1 MAASNRLDRRKNLS
15 PLCISS
21 FINQGLAPWRRKR
34 GRGLQAADAGGLAPY
49 HPWGLPRP
57 VPLGRGWR
65 PSRTTAQPLA
75 AGFTSPVKSAE
86 RRSFGARLC
95 RLTDAASPLRG
106 KGAFGAATK
115 QSAPKSP
122 PCQRGEGRRT
132 QSGGGGI
139 PPPAIRSY
147 AAVPAKIH
155 AWAGFLGAG
164 NRFRRIISRN
174 WNIMGL
180 QPTPRRGAA

>member
-106 KGAFGAATK
+106 KGGFWMYPSAFWKTEYK
-115 QSAPKSP
+115 ISP
-122 PCQRGEGRRT
+122 YLLHTVYWLCYNKACQ
-132 QSGGGGI
+132 
-139 PPPAIRSY
+139 
-147 AAVPAKIH
+147 
-155 AWAGFLGAG
+155 
-164 NRFRRIISRN
+164 
-174 WNIMGL
+174 
-180 QPTPRRGAA
+180 

>member
-1 MAASNRLDRRKNLS
+1 MFEKCQNTQTAELFPPLCVDFPCHTRSMAASNRLDRRKNLS

-106 KGAFGAATK
+106 
-115 QSAPKSP
+115 
-122 PCQRGEGRRT
+122 QRSHAIPEPLIFCGIFVDCYRVKIRDISFT
-132 QSGGGGI
+132 Q
-139 PPPAIRSY
+139 
-147 AAVPAKIH
+147 
-155 AWAGFLGAG
+155 
-164 NRFRRIISRN
+164 
-174 WNIMGL
+174 
-180 QPTPRRGAA
+180 